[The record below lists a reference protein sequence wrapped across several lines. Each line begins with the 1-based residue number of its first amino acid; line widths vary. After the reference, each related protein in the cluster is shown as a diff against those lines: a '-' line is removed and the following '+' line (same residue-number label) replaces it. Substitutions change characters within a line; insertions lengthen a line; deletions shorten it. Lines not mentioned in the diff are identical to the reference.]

1 MSADRNKRSSDVTE
15 RGRGANRPSEIPRK
29 GWKDILMR
37 VKNEVYDDNLSI
49 ISAGVAFYAFLSIF
63 PALAALTSI
72 YGLVM
77 DPAGLEKQMM
87 TIQGMLPPEAAQV
100 VNDEV
105 RRIGGSGSNRL
116 GWSFAIG
123 TLLAIW
129 SAAKG
134 MKAMMESMNVVYDES
149 ESRGFLKLNAAAILL
164 TLGAIVF
171 VVLCLALIVAIP
183 ILLGAVGMQGLL
195 GPLVNYLRWPVLAVA
210 SAVALGVLYR
220 YGPSREQPKWQWLTW
235 GAVLAMVI
243 WLSGSVLFSLY
254 VSHFGSYNK
263 TYGTLGVVVI
273 LMMWLLLSAFS
284 VLLGAEI
291 NAEIE
296 HQTAED
302 TTTGEPKPKGQRGA
316 YVADT
321 VGRES

>member
-1 MSADRNKRSSDVTE
+1 MTE